1 MCLYSVC
8 VLVIVMLSP
17 VVTATSST
25 RNSLLSEEQ
34 ATASST
40 GPPPSD
46 GTAELVVPE
55 HPHPPDNDA
64 TQEQPHPP
72 DNDTQEKK
80 EQVLP
85 ETPTTNITQSC
96 DPSVVKPLSGLL
108 GLKKLWDMLS
118 QCLCSL
124 ADTHDNHAVLVL
136 QPAVEAFFL
145 VHAERNSE
153 GKTQTT
159 SRSNHSTSRLR
170 DDTNP
175 VSPAAFSDLSPH
187 PSQSDMDHDQYTQLP
202 EDTALF
208 LQFAGK

>member
-1 MCLYSVC
+1 MHVHCY
-8 VLVIVMLSP
+8 
-17 VVTATSST
+17 TATSST
-25 RNSLLSEEQ
+25 RLSEEQ
-34 ATASST
+34 ATAGST
-40 GPPPSD
+40 GPPPPPTD

-55 HPHPPDNDA
+55 QPHPSDNNATPDQPHPPDNDA
-64 TQEQPHPP
+64 
-72 DNDTQEKK
+72 QEKK
-80 EQVLP
+80 EQVFP
-85 ETPTTNITQSC
+85 ETPAATILQQC
-96 DPSVVKPLSGLL
+96 DPSVIKPLSGLL
-108 GLKKLWDMLS
+108 GSKKLWDTLS

-136 QPAVEAFFL
+136 QPAVESFFL

-159 SRSNHSTSRLR
+159 SRSSHSASRQR

-187 PSQSDMDHDQYTQLP
+187 PSQSEMDHDQYTQLP

-208 LQFAGK
+208 LQFAGKYFHCVC